1 MSGIAVFLL
10 ALSFDLILGEPP
22 ALLHPVVWMGKVIS
36 FLQSIA
42 PRESYRVQFIY
53 GVLMVLVGIAIFTVS
68 AYWLLSLLERF
79 STLLFVVVSAW
90 LLKST
95 FSLRELARSATK
107 IKRLLQ
113 NERLEEARLHMRS
126 LVSRDVSK
134 LDQPL
139 LIAATVESVAEN
151 SSDGFVAP
159 LLYYLVLGVPGALFY
174 RTVNTCD
181 SMVGYHGEYEY
192 LGKFAARLD
201 DVANFIPARL
211 TGLLIVV
218 AAYVAGKDSRS
229 AWKMMWRD
237 HSKTE
242 SPNAGWPMSA
252 AAGALDVQLEKV
264 GHYVLGDSKSTL
276 TLDKI
281 DGSLALMKVVATIW
295 VLISFVSVGVRFA
308 YFS

>member
-1 MSGIAVFLL
+1 M
-10 ALSFDLILGEPP
+10 
-22 ALLHPVVWMGKVIS
+22 
-36 FLQSIA
+36 
-42 PRESYRVQFIY
+42 
-53 GVLMVLVGIAIFTVS
+53 
-68 AYWLLSLLERF
+68 
-79 STLLFVVVSAW
+79 
-90 LLKST
+90 
-95 FSLRELARSATK
+95 
-107 IKRLLQ
+107 
-113 NERLEEARLHMRS
+113 
-126 LVSRDVSK
+126 SK

>member
-113 NERLEEARLHMRS
+113 NERLEEARLHMR
-126 LVSRDVSK
+126 
-134 LDQPL
+134 
-139 LIAATVESVAEN
+139 
-151 SSDGFVAP
+151 
-159 LLYYLVLGVPGALFY
+159 
-174 RTVNTCD
+174 
-181 SMVGYHGEYEY
+181 
-192 LGKFAARLD
+192 
-201 DVANFIPARL
+201 
-211 TGLLIVV
+211 
-218 AAYVAGKDSRS
+218 
-229 AWKMMWRD
+229 
-237 HSKTE
+237 
-242 SPNAGWPMSA
+242 
-252 AAGALDVQLEKV
+252 
-264 GHYVLGDSKSTL
+264 
-276 TLDKI
+276 
-281 DGSLALMKVVATIW
+281 
-295 VLISFVSVGVRFA
+295 
-308 YFS
+308 FS